1 MSGGLCVC
9 EVISTCCS
17 MSVFLD
23 SSVFPVG
30 MLVNM
35 QFARHYEV
43 AESTGYY
50 DVSLGF
56 VKTKSMNW
64 PVRRPIV
71 YRDSIIELRYTF
83 RVDGV
88 YLLFRVGDFSKEI
101 FRRQWFVEEVRLLGR
116 PDLAYQQVEVFP
128 GPFVG
133 ESGWICLFER

>member
-1 MSGGLCVC
+1 
-9 EVISTCCS
+9 

-35 QFARHYEV
+35 QFAKQYEI
-43 AESTGYY
+43 AESTEYY

-56 VKTKSMNW
+56 VKTKGMNW

-116 PDLAYQQVEVFP
+116 PDLAFQQVGVLP
-128 GPFVG
+128 GPFIG
-133 ESGWICLFER
+133 KWRLFLLFER